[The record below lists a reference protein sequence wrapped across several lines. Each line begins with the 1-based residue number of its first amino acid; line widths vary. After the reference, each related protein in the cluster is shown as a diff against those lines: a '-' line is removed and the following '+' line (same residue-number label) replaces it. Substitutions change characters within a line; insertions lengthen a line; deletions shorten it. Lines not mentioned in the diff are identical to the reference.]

1 MKSVNEKIIL
11 FVLVLLVLNNSIFF
25 IISLYSG
32 PIIGFITAIIMAIH
46 WWKKRDSR
54 LIMIM
59 AIIWILIH
67 IFELFKLRINFYPV
81 NIFLNLLLPI
91 LLFYFSLK
99 AYLCKKTG
107 GRFFVW

>member
-11 FVLVLLVLNNSIFF
+11 FVLVLLALNNSIFF

-32 PIIGFITAIIMAIH
+32 TIIGCITAIIMAIH

-54 LIMIM
+54 LMMIM
-59 AIIWILIH
+59 AVTWILIH
-67 IFELFKLRINFYPV
+67 IFELIKLEISFYPV

-99 AYLCKKTG
+99 VYLHVKKCKT
-107 GRFFVW
+107 